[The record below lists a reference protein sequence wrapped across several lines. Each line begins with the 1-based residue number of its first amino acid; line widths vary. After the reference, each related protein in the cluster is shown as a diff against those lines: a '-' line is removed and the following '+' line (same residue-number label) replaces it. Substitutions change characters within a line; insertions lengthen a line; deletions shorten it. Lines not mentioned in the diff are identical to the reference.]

1 MASNYSPKIVTDG
14 LVVSLDAADKTSYP
28 GSGTTW
34 YDLSGNG
41 LNGTLSVDTIGTVS
55 SSLKTMAFDGKPS
68 GNNNVINI
76 AGVPARVENESVT
89 MELWVQ
95 ICETIWTGMVSQA
108 SYTQGYTTYATG
120 NGWYVYIDAD
130 PSGELATSGNYAT
143 GSNGKTDWMLY
154 CGTFDGGTLSA
165 YSNGSLDGSAAGIT
179 ARVPAGNTV
188 QLGADTA
195 LAYYLKGHISTFRLY
210 NRALSAKEVSQN
222 FNAQRSRFGV

>member
-1 MASNYSPKIVTDG
+1 MAFHHSPKIVTDG
-14 LVVSLDAADKTSYP
+14 LVVSLDAADKNSYP

-76 AGVPARVENESVT
+76 AGTPARVENESVT

-95 ICETIWTGMVSQA
+95 INETIWTGMVSQA

-165 YSNGSLDGSAAGIT
+165 YRNGTLDGATTSIT
-179 ARVPAGNTV
+179 ARVPSTTTV
-188 QLGADTA
+188 QLGADTS

>member
-1 MASNYSPKIVTDG
+1 MGASGGPDLIQDG

-76 AGVPARVENESVT
+76 AGVPARIEDEAVT

-95 ICETIWTGMVSQA
+95 INEAGWTGMVSQG
-108 SYTQGYTTYATG
+108 SYTTGYTTYPNG
-120 NGWYVYIDAD
+120 NGWHVYIDAD
-130 PSGELATSGNYAT
+130 TSAELATSGNYAT

-154 CGTFDGGTLSA
+154 CGTFEGGTLSA
-165 YSNGSLDGSAAGIT
+165 YSNGSLDGSSTSIT
-179 ARVPAGNTV
+179 ARVPATTTV
-188 QLGADTA
+188 QLGADTS

-210 NRALSAKEVSQN
+210 NRALSSKEVSQN